1 MLLTFLQDY
10 VYVKN
15 GIKTDIVYKKDVT
28 ANIQNEMLAR
38 YLVRKKI
45 AVEVI

>member
-1 MLLTFLQDY
+1 MLLTFLKDY
-10 VYVKN
+10 TYVK
-15 GIKTDIVYKKDVT
+15 DSVSIVFKKDETV
-28 ANIQNEMLAR
+28 NIQNEMLAR